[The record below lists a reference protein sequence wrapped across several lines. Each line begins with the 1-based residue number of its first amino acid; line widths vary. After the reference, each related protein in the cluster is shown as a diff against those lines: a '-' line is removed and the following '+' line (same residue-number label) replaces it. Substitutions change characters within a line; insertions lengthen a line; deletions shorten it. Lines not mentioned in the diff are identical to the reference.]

1 MADTKGDR
9 FDTETDI
16 HKHNDMHTNADA
28 KTNAFTGISSGRTQH
43 SSSTTSSS
51 RPKQASAQLSESTTT
66 NPGTQQAETQEDT
79 TSRTTPPSL
88 SSSTRTPH
96 PNANT
101 LKSQLWYKPELTH
114 IHPVIRRLLST
125 HATTRSQIKSHIEA
139 VRDEAWEVFPYPV
152 IGAFHFAEP
161 TYSEHPLYE
170 SGIMEP
176 LKQDDEARL
185 LDVGC
190 GFATDFRILA
200 SSGVSLTESKV
211 VGLDREMGFVDLSYK
226 LFGDSPSTLGARFV
240 TADILKPES
249 IPEDLW
255 GRFDIIWGG
264 ASFHLFGWE
273 DQVEAYVTA
282 VKMLK
287 TGPGSVRVL
296 GYSAAHKPGVERF
309 GMYWHDPGTFVKLW
323 GEVVKRLGNGAG
335 RWRVRSWMDST
346 GMGDMRKSMGEE
358 GLYRQ
363 LWAAERLER
372 VEGKDEGEGVVEAK
386 TDDAGRAWWD
396 EELRER
402 GWEEDDDD

>member
-1 MADTKGDR
+1 MADKREAGV
-9 FDTETDI
+9 DTETDI
-16 HKHNDMHTNADA
+16 HKHNTTHTNADA
-28 KTNAFTGISSGRTQH
+28 KTNAFTGISSGRTQQ
-43 SSSTTSSS
+43 
-51 RPKQASAQLSESTTT
+51 QAQAQLSETTANT
-66 NPGTQQAETQEDT
+66 SDTSRAGITKEDIT
-79 TSRTTPPSL
+79 TSTP
-88 SSSTRTPH
+88 SSSTRNPH

-114 IHPVIRRLLST
+114 IHPVIRRLLQSRGTGAST
-125 HATTRSQIKSHIEA
+125 RDQIKAHIEA

-152 IGAFHFAEP
+152 IGSFHFAEP

-170 SGIMEP
+170 TGILEP
-176 LKQDDEARL
+176 LKRDDIRL

-190 GFATDFRILA
+190 GFATDFRVLA
-200 SSGVSLTESKV
+200 SAGISLTPSKI
-211 VGLDREMGFVDLSYK
+211 VGLDREMGFVDLSYR
-226 LFGDSPSTLGARFV
+226 LFGDDASTLGARFV

-255 GRFDIIWGG
+255 GRFDIVWGG

-282 VKMLK
+282 VRLLK
-287 TGPGSVRVL
+287 AGPTAVRVM

-309 GMYWHDPGTFVKLW
+309 GMFWHDPGTFVEMW
-323 GEVVKRLGNGAG
+323 GEIVKRLGNGAG

-372 VEGKDEGEGVVEAK
+372 VEGEDDRQGVVEAG
-386 TDDAGRAWWD
+386 TDDAGREWWD
-396 EELRER
+396 EEVRER
-402 GWEEDDDD
+402 GWEEEDDD